1 MTIKATVRV
10 RPRKPV
16 EPTMLRPD
24 PEDLQEAARL
34 LSACGFQVRRVGRFG
49 VSVEADADV
58 FLRTLG
64 VDLRLASDRV
74 KVPRPA
80 SPDLD
85 RLIDLVESSPDP
97 EIFQG

>member
-10 RPRKPV
+10 RPRQPV
-16 EPTMLRPD
+16 EPPVSRPD

-34 LSACGFQVRRVGRFG
+34 LSACGFLVRRVGRFG
-49 VSVEADADV
+49 VNVEADADV

-64 VDLRLASDRV
+64 VDLRLASNRV
-74 KVPRPA
+74 QVPRPA

-85 RLIDLVESSPDP
+85 RLIDLVESPPDP
-97 EIFQG
+97 EIF